1 MKKQLIY
8 SILSLGLLAA
18 CSSIEDENILSNQPV
33 EKHDHALQI
42 EVNASDFTID
52 GKIVTRAADKGKETV
67 FEVGDK
73 IGVIIVENGTPIA
86 KNNLPYI
93 YDGSQ
98 WDFDQETVESEGTGK
113 VLYYNNAAATNV
125 TYIVYY
131 PYNVEANGAKSVD
144 ELKSSFAW
152 KSDQS
157 LESAYR
163 YTDLMVWTKTGTP
176 VSKLDVELSH
186 VYSSFSISVNKVC
199 VLDDA
204 EETKLSFE
212 TEISEMTVSAGDKTI
227 HPYRAEDGSYRCIL
241 EDGFSGDLRWK
252 YIAEGKSYAGSRN
265 VAGIANTR
273 YSRAENINL
282 GKYDFSKAQN
292 GDFYCVNGGKGYL
305 VPKVA
310 SNDFLKTVDCVGI
323 VFYVG
328 DVTGDNYG
336 LLDSQYSHGLVS
348 ALWEGVDP
356 DDESVEKMT
365 WDYGTSESI
374 SDWLATATWADNSRS
389 SDFTSIKGGAKAQG
403 YANTLALREY
413 NASVGDD
420 SPKRNKIVKSLDKFI
435 VSHPLAAGSSEW
447 YCPSEY
453 EAKMLHF
460 GQGLGTGSVGRN
472 NFNQQ
477 VAKYKDAKS
486 VGVQIVNAVDYWTS
500 TEVGNNN
507 VLNMNYQDNGW
518 YGTGGSAKNKQYK
531 YRPVLAF

>member
-163 YTDLMVWTKTGTP
+163 
-176 VSKLDVELSH
+176 
-186 VYSSFSISVNKVC
+186 
-199 VLDDA
+199 
-204 EETKLSFE
+204 
-212 TEISEMTVSAGDKTI
+212 
-227 HPYRAEDGSYRCIL
+227 
-241 EDGFSGDLRWK
+241 
-252 YIAEGKSYAGSRN
+252 
-265 VAGIANTR
+265 
-273 YSRAENINL
+273 
-282 GKYDFSKAQN
+282 
-292 GDFYCVNGGKGYL
+292 
-305 VPKVA
+305 
-310 SNDFLKTVDCVGI
+310 
-323 VFYVG
+323 
-328 DVTGDNYG
+328 
-336 LLDSQYSHGLVS
+336 
-348 ALWEGVDP
+348 
-356 DDESVEKMT
+356 
-365 WDYGTSESI
+365 
-374 SDWLATATWADNSRS
+374 
-389 SDFTSIKGGAKAQG
+389 
-403 YANTLALREY
+403 
-413 NASVGDD
+413 
-420 SPKRNKIVKSLDKFI
+420 
-435 VSHPLAAGSSEW
+435 
-447 YCPSEY
+447 
-453 EAKMLHF
+453 
-460 GQGLGTGSVGRN
+460 
-472 NFNQQ
+472 
-477 VAKYKDAKS
+477 
-486 VGVQIVNAVDYWTS
+486 
-500 TEVGNNN
+500 
-507 VLNMNYQDNGW
+507 
-518 YGTGGSAKNKQYK
+518 
-531 YRPVLAF
+531 